1 MIQRIQSIW
10 LFVAAFISGAL
21 FIFPLYHFT
30 IGTGPEQL
38 VGARNDYMLL
48 IMATLM
54 TVLPLIALFLF
65 RNRKRQKGFCWLSM
79 LSAVG
84 FIAVMLMKI
93 QNLKNATPPP
103 SSDNFALPGP
113 VIPVLVIVCIIM
125 ALRGIRKDEALI
137 RSVDRLR

>member
-21 FIFPLYHFT
+21 FIFPLYHYST
-30 IGTGPEQL
+30 GTGPQQL
-38 VGARNDYMLL
+38 MGARNDYMLL
-48 IMATLM
+48 ILATLM
-54 TVLPLIALFLF
+54 TLFPLIALFLF
-65 RNRKRQKGFCWLSM
+65 RNRKRQKGFCWFSI
-79 LSAVG
+79 LSAVA

-93 QNLKNATPPP
+93 QNLKNAVPPP
-103 SSDNFALPGP
+103 VSDNFALPGP
-113 VIPVLVIVCIIM
+113 VIPVLAIICIIM